1 MPDNNRRVIAI
12 MKSTTAQDLFKRLA
26 WRPIVT
32 VQAVV
37 IAASVL
43 TAASSVGAQASSGSY
58 TDLQEAGIH
67 STAIEALAADGVF
80 DGTECGIES
89 FCPGDALKRWTA
101 AVWLVRAVDTTEPT
115 ADGESLFADID
126 GSNWWSAHVNRLV
139 ELEVTNGC
147 DEDNFCPDNAVNRG
161 QMATF
166 LHRAFGLPAAPAAGF
181 TDIDGNT
188 HEESINALAAAG
200 ITSGCSTDPAPI
212 LSRHLGD
219 TSPGSDLDF
228 GAHCNMSLPQTMF
241 SSAAVPVQP
250 PSQTSQAS
258 QGQQSSTGQS
268 QSSTGQSQSSTGQS
282 QSSTGQ
288 SQSSTGQSQSSTGQ
302 SQSSNPPTGTGTNNP
317 PTDSSNAN
325 QANQSS
331 YLFGGFE
338 RVVASGSETDRT
350 IELYGALPCPAY
362 ETATLTASPGTQ
374 GAAKKITAT
383 YRVKDAVFEKYGM
396 DFVCAAVEVPFGPW
410 KISLGS
416 GIGYPFTVQLAVRQ
430 VNTQVDPSHIT
441 YTCNR
446 AGDCTAS

>member
-1 MPDNNRRVIAI
+1 
-12 MKSTTAQDLFKRLA
+12 MKSTTAQQLFQRLA

-32 VQAVV
+32 VQAVAIV
-37 IAASVL
+37 ASALIAVSG
-43 TAASSVGAQASSGSY
+43 VGAQASSGSY

-67 STAIEALAADGVF
+67 STAIEALAIDGVF
-80 DGTECGIES
+80 EGTECGVES

-115 ADGESLFADID
+115 AGGESLFADID

-139 ELEVTNGC
+139 ELDVTNGC

-166 LHRAFGLPAAPAAGF
+166 LYRAFSLSAAPAAGF
-181 TDIDGNT
+181 TDIEGNT

-200 ITSGCSTDPAPI
+200 IISGCSTDPLRYCP
-212 LSRHLGD
+212 D
-219 TSPGSDLDF
+219 TSVTRAQAATLISRTLQHVASADD
-228 GAHCNMSLPQTMF
+228 A
-241 SSAAVPVQP
+241 SSAAVPAQP
-250 PSQTSQAS
+250 PSQTSQAG
-258 QGQQSSTGQS
+258 QGQQTR
-268 QSSTGQSQSSTGQS
+268 
-282 QSSTGQ
+282 
-288 SQSSTGQSQSSTGQ
+288 TGQ
-302 SQSSNPPTGTGTNNP
+302 SQSSNPSGTNNP
-317 PTDSSNAN
+317 PTDSSN
-325 QANQSS
+325 ANQSS

-338 RVVASGSETDRT
+338 RVVASGSGTDRT

-383 YRVKDAVFEKYGM
+383 YRVKDAVFENYGM
-396 DFVCAAVEVPFGPW
+396 DFACAAVEVPFGPW

-416 GIGYPFTVQLAVRQ
+416 GIGYPFTVQLAVHQ
-430 VNTQVDPSHIT
+430 INTHVDPSHIT